1 MPRREQSHG
10 TPSAP
15 LIDAGI
21 GADLAIQRL
30 HHQWEL
36 RAVSRSGKELLAA
49 GEESRT
55 GDDRVVMTDLRGI
68 NEYARQA
75 RTRGLTIAYRG
86 PKELVLFSSVQ

>member
-1 MPRREQSHG
+1 MPRKEQRYEISSS
-10 TPSAP
+10 PS
-15 LIDAGI
+15 IDAGI

-49 GEESRT
+49 DTDSRA
-55 GDDRVVMTDLRGI
+55 GDDRVVMTDIHGV
-68 NEYARQA
+68 NEYARRA

-86 PKELVLFSSVQ
+86 PKELVLFSSAQ